1 MVSYSN
7 SCNSTT
13 IPPSGSPTPDM
24 TVSSYTFETFCK
36 IIDFGGFD
44 TYKRERIS
52 GLQNVKC
59 QRFYSRRWSCQ
70 GIGCGRVDDR
80 CRGELSAPVTR
91 RVKKCHHK
99 ANEHQQKQT
108 AGTSPRR
115 VRKSNAE
122 KGRRQTWKKNKNVHY
137 RIAKK
142 KKSQII
148 SARVQS
154 AGMASK
160 FNGSIM
166 CRRVTEC
173 EAEAVCEC
181 AALSGESKSGI
192 GWWIV
197 KRSVS
202 GGSYLEKSEGLAG
215 VFLRNV
221 DKEFPQQTKQNSW
234 QGFLRR
240 VDMIINVRQRGT

>member
-1 MVSYSN
+1 MK
-7 SCNSTT
+7 
-13 IPPSGSPTPDM
+13 
-24 TVSSYTFETFCK
+24 VSSYTFETFCK
-36 IIDFGGFD
+36 NIDFGGFD

-52 GLQNVKC
+52 GLQNVKMPTFLFSSN
-59 QRFYSRRWSCQ
+59 RELSGYRLRSRRRSPPRRAVCSGNAPSEKMSPQSERAPTKTDSRNVPSPCQ
-70 GIGCGRVDDR
+70 EKQRREGR
-80 CRGELSAPVTR
+80 
-91 RVKKCHHK
+91 K
-99 ANEHQQKQT
+99 AN
-108 AGTSPRR
+108 S
-115 VRKSNAE
+115 
-122 KGRRQTWKKNKNVHY
+122 KKKKKKMLII
-137 RIAKK
+137 RSLK

-173 EAEAVCEC
+173 EAEAACEC
-181 AALSGESKSGI
+181 AASSGESKSGI

-202 GGSYLEKSEGLAG
+202 GGSYSEKSEGLAG

-221 DKEFPQQTKQNSW
+221 DKEFPQQAKQNSW